1 MARAHLSTKLQP
13 ENEALMCESAVIVTF
28 VGDNTYS
35 LVFAGD
41 VPNAS
46 DTPAEVFAR
55 RRLAQARD
63 FISQILQPKPQLVED

>member
-1 MARAHLSTKLQP
+1 MARAHLNTKLQP
-13 ENEALMCESAVIVTF
+13 ENEALICESAVIVTF
-28 VGDNTYS
+28 VGDETYS

-55 RRLAQARD
+55 RRLSQACD
-63 FISQILQPKPQLVED
+63 FIKDVLEPKQPSEKD